1 MTDEMYSAE
10 KEKLFCSLLYRM
22 RDEDGIIRCSP
33 GYLQECLGDTAS
45 AEDLL
50 EILCDK
56 EVLVYVTRINK
67 QTGDELK
74 VIQFI

>member
-1 MTDEMYSAE
+1 MTDEMYSTE
-10 KEKLFCSLLYRM
+10 KEKLFCSLLSGM

-33 GYLQECLGDTAS
+33 GHLQECLGDTAS

-56 EVLVYVTRINK
+56 GVLVYVTRINK

>member
-1 MTDEMYSAE
+1 MSSAE
-10 KEKLFCSLLYRM
+10 KEKLFCGLLYRM

-33 GYLQECLGDTAS
+33 EYLQECLGDSAC

-50 EILCDK
+50 EVLCDK
-56 EVLVYVTRINK
+56 GVLVYLTRINK